1 MTGPE
6 SLFIREAEE
15 SDLPAVLA
23 LYAQPD
29 MDGENGLT
37 EAEALVLFRRMR
49 TYPDYKVYVAVLGTE
64 IVGTYALT
72 VMDNLAHRGSRSG
85 LIEDVVVSDNLQ
97 GQGIGRQMMRD
108 ALNRCREAG
117 CYKAA
122 LSSNLKR
129 ERAHRFYE
137 SLGFEKH
144 GFSFYTDLK

>member
-1 MTGPE
+1 MTAP
-6 SLFIREAEE
+6 LTFREAEE
-15 SDLPAVLA
+15 TDLPAVLA

-29 MDGENGLT
+29 MDGETELT
-37 EAEALVLFRRMR
+37 EAETLVIFRRMK
-49 TYPDYKVYVAVLGTE
+49 TYPDYKVYVAVLGE
-64 IVGTYALT
+64 AIVGTYALA
-72 VMDNLAHRGSRSG
+72 VMDNLAHRGARSG
-85 LIEDVVVSDNLQ
+85 LIEDVVVSDTLQ

-144 GFSFYTDLK
+144 GYSFYTDIK

>member
-1 MTGPE
+1 MTEP
-6 SLFIREAEE
+6 LTFREAEE
-15 SDLPAVLA
+15 TDLSAVLA

-29 MDGENGLT
+29 MDGETELT
-37 EAEALVLFRRMR
+37 EAEALVIFRRMK
-49 TYPDYKVYVAVLGTE
+49 TYPDYKVYVAVLGGE
-64 IVGTYALT
+64 IVGTYALAI
-72 VMDNLAHRGSRSG
+72 MDNLAHRGARSG
-85 LIEDVVVSDNLQ
+85 LIEDVVVRDRLQ

-108 ALNRCREAG
+108 ALNRCRKAG

-144 GFSFYTDLK
+144 GYSFYTDIK

>member
-1 MTGPE
+1 MTGP
-6 SLFIREAEE
+6 LTLREAEE
-15 SDLPAVLA
+15 ADLPALLA

-29 MDGENGLT
+29 MDGETELT
-37 EAEALVLFRRMR
+37 EAEALVIFRRMK
-49 TYPDYKVYVAVLGTE
+49 TYPDYHVYVAVLDRT
-64 IVGTYALT
+64 IVGTYALA
-72 VMDNLAHRGSRSG
+72 VMDNLAHRGARSG
-85 LIEDVVVSDNLQ
+85 LIEDVVVSDKRQ
-97 GQGIGRQMMRD
+97 GQGIGRQMVRD

-144 GFSFYTDLK
+144 GYSFDTDLK

>member
-1 MTGPE
+1 MTEPL
-6 SLFIREAEE
+6 SFREAEE
-15 SDLPAVLA
+15 TDLSAVLA

-29 MDGENGLT
+29 MDGETGLT
-37 EAEALVLFRRMR
+37 EAEALVVFRRMK
-49 TYPDYKVYVAVLGTE
+49 TYPDYKVYVAVLDSE
-64 IVGTYALT
+64 IVGTYALA
-72 VMDNLAHRGSRSG
+72 VMDNLAHRGARSG
-85 LIEDVVVSDNLQ
+85 LIEDVVVSDQCQ

-108 ALNRCREAG
+108 ALNHCRAAG

-144 GFSFYTDLK
+144 GYSFYTDLK